1 VTNCRWQ
8 TVPHDWPG
16 HRESSVAKFRPRTWN
31 RVVGAGRRA
40 ELIAC
45 RIIVAVGVYRIGQVM
60 GTDVCGLITI
70 VKTGCAH
77 LAHLIPDGKLAF
89 SAPFP

>member
-31 RVVGAGRRA
+31 RVVDAQSQSPKDHFA
-40 ELIAC
+40 N
-45 RIIVAVGVYRIGQVM
+45 
-60 GTDVCGLITI
+60 
-70 VKTGCAH
+70 
-77 LAHLIPDGKLAF
+77 
-89 SAPFP
+89 